1 MKRLLLR
8 AFAVYKRRSKLKPN
22 TFYQYHCD
30 IKRRLTQGLE
40 RQPTQKDGIR
50 LKKRFQQ
57 NQG

>member
-8 AFAVYKRRSKLKPN
+8 AFAVHKRRSKLKPN